1 MAAFAQWCYRHRRI
15 VVLAWVLAL
24 AGIGGLSLGFGTSYS
39 DSFSLPGTQS
49 TRALSLLGAAFPK
62 QAGDTDTIAWHVS
75 AGSVN
80 DPAVR
85 SRVQG
90 MLAGVG
96 KEPSVV
102 SVAGPY
108 GPAAAATG
116 GAQTSKDGRT
126 AYATITFNA
135 QAQAL
140 KPADIQAVIDRA
152 QAART
157 PTLAVE
163 LGGQAIRQASQK
175 PTGLS
180 ELVGIAAAAVVLL
193 LAFGSLFSMAL
204 PLVTAVVALGAG
216 GLSVGLLSH
225 AVNISAVGPTLGA
238 LIGLGVGIDYALF
251 IVTRHRNGLKA
262 GMAVEES
269 AVRAMNTSGR
279 AVLFA
284 GATVCTAL
292 LGLLVMRLDFLTGL
306 GVAGATMVAW
316 TMVTALT
323 LLPALLGFL
332 GMRVL
337 SRSERR
343 SLEQSGPQPEAS
355 SGLWLRWSQ
364 LVARHPRPLAL
375 AAVAVLLALSIP
387 TLSLRLGSS
396 DAGNDPA
403 SSTSRR
409 SYDMLA
415 AGFGPGFNG
424 PLQLVAELKSPADRA
439 AFAHLAVG
447 LGNTAD
453 VVRATALPL
462 PPTSPIGIIQV
473 EPASS
478 PEAAA
483 TSTLIDQLRAN
494 VIPAA
499 EQGTTL
505 KVYVGGATAIFDD
518 FASVLTGKLP
528 QFLAVIVALAFLL
541 LMLAFRSIL
550 VPATAAVMNIL
561 AAAASFGI
569 VVAFFQWGWGSD
581 PLGMGGAGP
590 VEAFLP
596 VIMIAL
602 LFGLSTDYQV
612 FLVSRM
618 HEEWVHTRDN
628 ERAVIIG
635 QATTGRI
642 ITAAGT
648 IMVFVFLAFIL
659 GGQRVIAEFGVGL
672 SSAVLLD
679 AFIIRTILVPA
690 LMHMFGARNWWLPGW
705 LETRMPHLSVEPAD
719 EPVDQELVAQPATG
733 GGQGRS

>member
-1 MAAFAQWCYRHRRI
+1 MAALARWCFGHRRI
-15 VVLAWVLAL
+15 VLLAWVAVLVAL
-24 AGIGGLSLGFGTSYS
+24 GAVTLGLGTSYS
-39 DSFSLPGTQS
+39 ENFSLPGTDS
-49 TRALSLLGAAFPK
+49 THALSLLSAAFP
-62 QAGDTDTIAWHVS
+62 QQSGDSDTIVWHVS
-75 AGSVN
+75 AGTVN
-80 DPAVR
+80 DVAVR
-85 SRVQG
+85 SRVSG
-90 MLAGVG
+90 MLAQVA
-96 KEPSVV
+96 KAPSVASV
-102 SVAGPY
+102 SGPY
-108 GPAAAATG
+108 AAG
-116 GAQTSKDGRT
+116 KGAQISKDART
-126 AYATITFNA
+126 AYATVVFTQ
-135 QAQAL
+135 QASAL
-140 KPADIQAVIDRA
+140 KPAAIQTVIDRA
-152 QAART
+152 QSAST
-157 PTLAVE
+157 PSLDVE
-163 LGGQAIRQASQK
+163 LGGAAIRQAGQK

-180 ELVGIAAAAVVLL
+180 EGVGLIAAAVILL
-193 LAFGSLFSMAL
+193 LSFGSLFSMAL
-204 PLVTAVVALGAG
+204 PLMTAVVALGVG

-225 AVNISAVGPTLGA
+225 AVNISSVGPTLGA

-262 GMAVEES
+262 GMSVQES

-306 GVAGATMVAW
+306 GVAGASMVAW
-316 TMVTALT
+316 TVLTAIT
-323 LLPALLGFL
+323 LLPALLGFI

-343 SLEQSGPQPEAS
+343 ALAQGGPRAEAS

-375 AAVAVLLALSIP
+375 LAVCVLLVLTIP
-387 TLSLRLGSS
+387 TFSLRLGSS

-403 SSTSRR
+403 GTTSRR

-424 PLQLVAELKSPADRA
+424 PLQLVAQLRSPGDRA
-439 AFAHLAVG
+439 AFTHLAAG
-447 LGNTAD
+447 LATTPD
-453 VVRATALPL
+453 VVSATALPMA
-462 PPTSPIGIIQV
+462 PTSSIAIMSV
-473 EPASS
+473 VPASS

-483 TSTLIDQLRAN
+483 TSTLIDRLRTHEL
-494 VIPAA
+494 PAA
-499 EQGTTL
+499 QVGTTMR
-505 KVYVGGATAIFDD
+505 VYVGGATAIYDD
-518 FASVLTGKLP
+518 FAAVLTSKLP
-528 QFLAVIVALAFLL
+528 QFLGVIVALGFIL
-541 LMLAFRSIL
+541 LMFAFRSIL
-550 VPATAAVMNIL
+550 VPATAAVMNVL
-561 AAAASFGI
+561 AAAASFGV

-628 ERAVIIG
+628 EQAVIIG

-642 ITAAGT
+642 ITAAGS

-672 SSAVLLD
+672 ASAVLLD

-690 LMHMFGARNWWLPGW
+690 LMHIFGSGNWWLPGW
-705 LETRMPHLSVEPAD
+705 LESRLPHLSVEPAD
-719 EPVDQELVAQPATG
+719 ESLDSSHLGEPVAAPGTP
-733 GGQGRS
+733 

>member
-1 MAAFAQWCYRHRRI
+1 MAALARWCFTHRWL
-15 VVLAWVLAL
+15 VLAAWVVAL
-24 AGIGGLSLGFGTSYS
+24 AGLAGVSTGVGTAYS
-39 DSFSLPGTQS
+39 DNFSLPGTDS
-49 TRALSLLGAAFPK
+49 TRALSMLGAAFPK
-62 QAGDTDTIAWHVS
+62 QAGDSDTIVWHVS
-75 AGSVN
+75 GGSVN

-90 MLAGVG
+90 MLAQVA
-96 KEPSVV
+96 KAPSVASV
-102 SVAGPY
+102 SGPY
-108 GPAAAATG
+108 AAAGTPAKG
-116 GAQTSKDGRT
+116 SQISKDGRT
-126 AYATITFNA
+126 AYATVTFTGS
-135 QAQAL
+135 AQAL
-140 KPADIQAVIDRA
+140 KPADVARVIDRA
-152 QAART
+152 QAAST
-157 PTLAVE
+157 STLDVE
-163 LGGQAIRQASQK
+163 LGGQAIRQAGQK

-180 ELVGIAAAAVVLL
+180 ELVGIVAAAVVLL
-193 LAFGSLFSMAL
+193 LAFGSMFSMAL
-204 PLVTAVVALGAG
+204 PLMTAVVALGVG

-225 AVNISAVGPTLGA
+225 VVNMSSVGPTLGA

-251 IVTRHRNGLKA
+251 IVTRHRNGLKS
-262 GMAVEES
+262 GMSVEES
-269 AVRAMNTSGR
+269 SVRAMNTSGR

-292 LGLLVMRLDFLTGL
+292 LGMLVMRLNFLTGL
-306 GVAGATMVAW
+306 GIAGATMVAW
-316 TMVTALT
+316 TVLTAIT
-323 LLPALLGFL
+323 LLPAMLGFI

-337 SRSERR
+337 SRVERR
-343 SLEQSGPQPEAS
+343 GLQQSGPTPEAS
-355 SGLWLRWSQ
+355 SGKWLAWSQ

-375 AAVAVLLALSIP
+375 LALLVLVVLAIP
-387 TLSLRLGSS
+387 TFSLRLGSS

-403 SSTSRR
+403 SSTTRR
-409 SYDMLA
+409 SYDLLA

-424 PLQLVAELKSPADRA
+424 PLQLVSELKSDADRA
-439 AFAHLAVG
+439 GFAQLA
-447 LGNTAD
+447 TALATTPD
-453 VVRATALPL
+453 VVRASSLPL

-483 TSTLIDQLRAN
+483 TSTLIDRLRTN
-494 VIPAA
+494 EIPAA
-499 EQGTTL
+499 EQGTSMR
-505 KVYVGGATAIFDD
+505 VYVGGPTAIFDD
-518 FASVLTGKLP
+518 FASVLTSKLP
-528 QFLAVIVALAFLL
+528 QFLAVIVVLAFLL

-550 VPATAAVMNIL
+550 VPATAAVMNVL
-561 AAAASFGI
+561 AAAASFGV

-628 ERAVIIG
+628 RRAVIIG

-672 SSAVLLD
+672 ASAVLLD

-690 LMHMFGARNWWLPGW
+690 LMHMFGPRNWWLPGW
-705 LETRMPHLSVEPAD
+705 LDARMPHLSVEPAD
-719 EPVDQELVAQPATG
+719 EPVDPEQLARPVSAPGAP
-733 GGQGRS
+733 

>member
-1 MAAFAQWCYRHRRI
+1 MASVAQWCYQHRRL
-15 VVLAWVLAL
+15 VLLAWVVALAAL
-24 AGIGGLSLGFGTSYS
+24 AGVNVGLGTAYS
-39 DSFSLPGTQS
+39 DSFSLPGTES

-62 QAGDTDTIAWHVS
+62 QAGDTDTIVWHVS
-75 AGSVN
+75 DGSVN
-80 DPAVR
+80 NDAVR

-90 MLAGVG
+90 MLAEVTTAT
-96 KEPSVV
+96 
-102 SVAGPY
+102 SVASVTGPY
-108 GPAAAATG
+108 GATG
-116 GAQTSKDGRT
+116 TATRGSQISADGRT
-126 AYATITFNA
+126 AYATVTFAA

-140 KPADIQAVIDRA
+140 EPADIQRVIDRA
-152 QAART
+152 EAART
-157 PTLAVE
+157 PTLDVE
-163 LGGQAIRQASQK
+163 LGGQAIRQASQR

-180 ELVGIAAAAVVLL
+180 ELVGIVAAALVLL

-204 PLVTAVVALGAG
+204 PLLTAVVALGVG

-238 LIGLGVGIDYALF
+238 LFGLGVGIDYALF

-269 AVRAMNTSGR
+269 TVRAMNTSGR

-316 TMVTALT
+316 TMATAIT

-337 SRSERR
+337 SRAERR
-343 SLEQSGPQPEAS
+343 GLQQLGPRAEAT
-355 SGLWLRWSQ
+355 SGLWLAWSR
-364 LVARHPRPLAL
+364 LVARHARPLAL
-375 AAVAVLLALSIP
+375 LAVVVLVALSIP
-387 TLSLRLGSS
+387 TFSLRLGSS
-396 DAGNDPA
+396 DAGSDPA
-403 SSTSRR
+403 SSTTRR
-409 SYDMLA
+409 AYDLLA

-424 PLQLVAELKSPADRA
+424 PLQLVAELRSAPDRA
-439 AFAHLAVG
+439 AFTHLATG
-447 LGNTAD
+447 LGTAPD
-453 VVRATALPL
+453 VARASTLPL
-462 PPTSPIGIIQV
+462 PPTSAIGIIQV

-483 TSTLIDQLRAN
+483 TSALIDQLRRN
-494 VIPAA
+494 VIPTA
-499 EQGTTL
+499 EHGTAMR
-505 KVYVGGATAIFDD
+505 VYVGGPTAIFDD
-518 FASVLTGKLP
+518 FASVLTSKLP
-528 QFLAVIVALAFLL
+528 QFLAVIVALGFLL
-541 LMLAFRSIL
+541 LMVAFRSIL
-550 VPATAAVMNIL
+550 VPATAAVMNVL
-561 AAAASFGI
+561 AAAASFGV

-596 VIMIAL
+596 VIMLAL

-628 ERAVIIG
+628 ERAVIMG

-672 SSAVLLD
+672 ASAVLLD

-690 LMHMFGARNWWLPGW
+690 LMHMFGAPNWWLPGW
-705 LETRMPHLSVEPAD
+705 LDTALPHLSVEPAD
-719 EPVDQELVAQPATG
+719 EPVDPQLPA
-733 GGQGRS
+733 

>member
-1 MAAFAQWCYRHRRI
+1 MASLAQWCYSHRRL
-15 VVLAWVLAL
+15 VLLAWVVAL
-24 AGIGGLSLGFGTSYS
+24 AGLAGLSVGVGTSYS

-49 TRALSLLGAAFPK
+49 TRALSLLASAFPK
-62 QAGDTDTIAWHVS
+62 QAGDTDTIVWHVS
-75 AGSVN
+75 GGSVN

-85 SRVQG
+85 ARVQG
-90 MLAGVG
+90 MLTGVA
-96 KEPSVV
+96 KEPRII

-108 GPAAAATG
+108 GATG
-116 GAQTSKDGRT
+116 TATKGAQISKDGRT
-126 AYATITFNA
+126 AYATVTFNA
-135 QAQAL
+135 RAQAL
-140 KPADIQAVIDRA
+140 KPADIQRVIDRA

-180 ELVGIAAAAVVLL
+180 ELVGIVAAAIVLL

-204 PLVTAVVALGAG
+204 PLVTAVVALGVG
-216 GLSVGLLSH
+216 GLSLGLLSH

-251 IVTRHRNGLKA
+251 IVTRHRDGLKA

-316 TMVTALT
+316 TVLTAIT

-337 SRSERR
+337 SRAERR
-343 SLEQSGPQPEAS
+343 SLQQSGPRPEAS
-355 SGLWLRWSQ
+355 SGLWLRWSK
-364 LVARHPRPLAL
+364 LVAAHPRPLAL
-375 AAVAVLLALSIP
+375 LAVVVLLGLSIP

-409 SYDMLA
+409 AYDMLA

-424 PLQLVAELKSPADRA
+424 PLQLVGELRSPADRA
-439 AFAHLAVG
+439 AFAHLAAG

-453 VVRATALPL
+453 VARASALPL

-478 PEAAA
+478 PEAVA
-483 TSTLIDQLRAN
+483 TSSLIDRLRTT

-499 EQGTTL
+499 EQGTTMQ
-505 KVYVGGATAIFDD
+505 VYVGGSTAIFDD
-518 FASVLTGKLP
+518 FASVLAGKLP

-561 AAAASFGI
+561 AAAASFGV

-628 ERAVIIG
+628 ERAVIMG

-672 SSAVLLD
+672 ASAVLLD

-690 LMHMFGARNWWLPGW
+690 LMHLFGARNWWLPGW
-705 LETRMPHLSVEPAD
+705 LDARLPHLSVEPAYESID
-719 EPVDQELVAQPATG
+719 PELLAQPVAGPGTP
-733 GGQGRS
+733 

>member
-1 MAAFAQWCYRHRRI
+1 MAALAQWCYTHRRI
-15 VVLAWVLAL
+15 VVLAWVLVL
-24 AGIGGLSLGFGTSYS
+24 AGLAGASAGFGTAYS
-39 DSFSLPGTQS
+39 DNFSLPGTQS
-49 TRALSLLGAAFPK
+49 TRALSLLSAAFPK
-62 QAGDTDTIAWHVS
+62 QAGDSDTIVWHVS
-75 AGSVN
+75 GGSVN
-80 DPAVR
+80 DAAVR
-85 SRVQG
+85 SRVQA
-90 MLAGVG
+90 MLAEVA
-96 KEPSVV
+96 KAPSVAGV
-102 SVAGPY
+102 SGPY
-108 GPAAAATG
+108 GPKAAASTG
-116 GAQTSKDGRT
+116 RQVSADGRT
-126 AYATITFNA
+126 AYATVTFNA

-157 PTLAVE
+157 PTLDIQ

-180 ELVGIAAAAVVLL
+180 ELVGIVAAAVVLL

-204 PLVTAVVALGAG
+204 PLLTAVVALGVG

-262 GMAVEES
+262 GMSVQES
-269 AVRAMNTSGR
+269 TVRAMNTSGR

-292 LGLLVMRLDFLTGL
+292 LGMLVMRLDFLTGL

-316 TMVTALT
+316 TMLTAIT

-337 SRSERR
+337 SRAERR
-343 SLEQSGPQPEAS
+343 GLQQSGPSPEAS
-355 SGLWLRWSQ
+355 SGRWLSWSQ

-375 AAVAVLLALSIP
+375 VAVAVLLGLSIP

-396 DAGNDPA
+396 DASNDPA
-403 SSTSRR
+403 SSTSRQA
-409 SYDMLA
+409 YDLLA

-439 AFAHLAVG
+439 AFAHLAAG
-447 LGNTAD
+447 LASTPD
-453 VVRATALPL
+453 VAGASQLPL
-462 PPTSPIGIIQV
+462 GPTSPIGIIQA

-483 TSTLIDQLRAN
+483 TSALIDRLRTD
-494 VIPAA
+494 VVPAA
-499 EQGTTL
+499 ERGTTMQ
-505 KVYVGGATAIFDD
+505 VYVGGPTAIFDD

-528 QFLAVIVALAFLL
+528 QFLAVIVVLAFLL
-541 LMLAFRSIL
+541 LMLAFRSLL
-550 VPATAAVMNIL
+550 VPATAAVMNVL
-561 AAAASFGI
+561 AAAASFGV

-628 ERAVIIG
+628 ERAVVMG

-672 SSAVLLD
+672 ASAVLLD

-705 LETRMPHLSVEPAD
+705 LEARLPHLSVEPAD
-719 EPVDQELVAQPATG
+719 EPFDPEQLAASVG
-733 GGQGRS
+733 GAGTP

>member
-1 MAAFAQWCYRHRRI
+1 MAALARWCFIHRRL
-15 VVLAWVLAL
+15 VLLAWVLVL
-24 AGIGGLSLGFGTSYS
+24 AGLAGVSTAVGSAYS
-39 DSFSLPGTQS
+39 ENFSLPGTDS
-49 TRALSLLGAAFPK
+49 THALSLLGAAFPK
-62 QAGDTDTIAWHVS
+62 QAGDTDTIVWHVS
-75 AGSVN
+75 SGSVN
-80 DPAVR
+80 DPAVQ
-85 SRVQG
+85 SRVAG
-90 MLAGVG
+90 MLARVA
-96 KEPSVV
+96 KSPSVAAV
-102 SVAGPY
+102 SGPY
-108 GPAAAATG
+108 AGPAAPARAS
-116 GAQTSKDGRT
+116 QISKDGRT
-126 AYATITFNA
+126 AYATVTFNA
-135 QAQAL
+135 TAQAL
-140 KPADIQAVIDRA
+140 KPADIARVIDQA
-152 QAART
+152 QGART
-157 PTLAVE
+157 SKLDVE
-163 LGGQAIRQASQK
+163 LAGQAIRQAGQK

-180 ELVGIAAAAVVLL
+180 ELVGIVAAAVVLL

-204 PLVTAVVALGAG
+204 PLLTAVVALGVG
-216 GLSVGLLSH
+216 GLSVGLVSH
-225 AVNISAVGPTLGA
+225 VVDMSSVGPTLGA

-262 GMAVEES
+262 GMSVQES
-269 AVRAMNTSGR
+269 AVRSMNTSGR

-292 LGLLVMRLDFLTGL
+292 LGMLVMRLSFLTGL

-316 TMVTALT
+316 TVLTAIT
-323 LLPALLGFL
+323 LLPAMLGFI

-343 SLEQSGPQPEAS
+343 ELARSGPTPEAS
-355 SGLWLRWSQ
+355 SGKWLAWSQ
-364 LVARHPRPLAL
+364 LVARNPRPLAL
-375 AAVAVLLALSIP
+375 VAVIVLLALAIP
-387 TLSLRLGSS
+387 FLSLRLGSS

-403 SSTSRR
+403 SSTTRR
-409 SYDMLA
+409 SYDLLA

-424 PLQLVAELKSPADRA
+424 PLQLVAELKSGADRT
-439 AFAHLAVG
+439 AFAHLG
-447 LGNTAD
+447 TALATTPD

-462 PPTSPIGIIQV
+462 PATSPIGIIQV

-483 TSTLIDQLRAN
+483 TSALIDRLRSN
-494 VIPAA
+494 EIPAA
-499 EQGTTL
+499 ERGTSMR
-505 KVYVGGATAIFDD
+505 VYVGGTTAIFGD
-518 FASVLTGKLP
+518 FASVLTAKLP
-528 QFLAVIVALAFLL
+528 QFLAVIVALGFLL

-550 VPATAAVMNIL
+550 VPATAAVMNVL
-561 AAAASFGI
+561 AAAASFGV

-581 PLGMGGAGP
+581 PLGMGGPGP

-628 ERAVIIG
+628 GRAVVIG

-642 ITAAGT
+642 ITAAGG

-672 SSAVLLD
+672 ASAVLLD

-690 LMHMFGARNWWLPGW
+690 LMHMFGSANWWLPGW
-705 LETRMPHLSVEPAD
+705 LDARMPHLSVEPAD
-719 EPVDQELVAQPATG
+719 EPVDPEQFAQPVWAPG
-733 GGQGRS
+733 AP

>member
-1 MAAFAQWCYRHRRI
+1 MAALAQWCYTRRRL
-15 VVLAWVLAL
+15 VVLAWVLVL
-24 AGIGGLSLGFGTSYS
+24 AGLAGASAGFATSYS
-39 DSFSLPGTQS
+39 DNFSLPGTQS
-49 TRALSLLGAAFPK
+49 TRALSLLSAAFPK
-62 QAGDTDTIAWHVS
+62 QAGDSDTIVWHLS
-75 AGSVN
+75 RGSVN
-80 DPAVR
+80 DAAVR
-85 SRVQG
+85 SRVQA
-90 MLAGVG
+90 MLAEVAKAPRVAGV
-96 KEPSVV
+96 S
-102 SVAGPY
+102 GPY
-108 GPAAAATG
+108 GPRAAASTG
-116 GAQTSKDGRT
+116 RQVSADGRT
-126 AYATITFNA
+126 AYATVTFNA

-140 KPADIQAVIDRA
+140 KPADIQGVIDRA

-157 PTLAVE
+157 PTLDIQ

-180 ELVGIAAAAVVLL
+180 ELVGIVAAAVVLL

-204 PLVTAVVALGAG
+204 PLLTAVVALGAG

-262 GMAVEES
+262 GMSVQES
-269 AVRAMNTSGR
+269 TVRAMNTSGR

-292 LGLLVMRLDFLTGL
+292 LGMLVMRLDFLTGL

-316 TMVTALT
+316 TMLTAIT

-337 SRSERR
+337 SRAERR
-343 SLEQSGPQPEAS
+343 ALQQSGPSPEAS
-355 SGLWLRWSQ
+355 SGRWLAWSRF
-364 LVARHPRPLAL
+364 VARHPRPLAL
-375 AAVAVLLALSIP
+375 VAVAVLLGLSIP

-403 SSTSRR
+403 SSTSRQA
-409 SYDMLA
+409 YDLLA

-439 AFAHLAVG
+439 AFSHLAAG
-447 LGNTAD
+447 LASTPD
-453 VVRATALPL
+453 VASASGLPL
-462 PPTSPIGIIQV
+462 GPTSRIGIIQA

-483 TSTLIDQLRAN
+483 TSALIDRLRTD
-494 VIPAA
+494 VVPAA
-499 EQGTTL
+499 ERGTTMQ
-505 KVYVGGATAIFDD
+505 VYVGGPTAIFDD

-528 QFLAVIVALAFLL
+528 QFLAVIVVLAFLL
-541 LMLAFRSIL
+541 LMLAFRSLL
-550 VPATAAVMNIL
+550 VPATAAVMNVL
-561 AAAASFGI
+561 AAAASFGV

-628 ERAVIIG
+628 ERAVVMG

-672 SSAVLLD
+672 ASAVLLD
-679 AFIIRTILVPA
+679 AFVIRTVLVPC
-690 LMHMFGARNWWLPGW
+690 LMHMFGTSNWWLPGW
-705 LETRMPHLSVEPAD
+705 LDAALPHLSVEPAD
-719 EPVDQELVAQPATG
+719 EPVDPEQMARSVAGARTP
-733 GGQGRS
+733 

>member
-1 MAAFAQWCYRHRRI
+1 MAALAQWCYTHRRI
-15 VVLAWVLAL
+15 VVLAWLLVLAGL
-24 AGIGGLSLGFGTSYS
+24 AGASAGFGTAYS
-39 DSFSLPGTQS
+39 DNFSLPGTQS
-49 TRALSLLGAAFPK
+49 TRALSLLSAAFPK
-62 QAGDTDTIAWHVS
+62 QAGDSDTIVWHVS
-75 AGSVN
+75 GGSVN
-80 DPAVR
+80 DAAVR
-85 SRVQG
+85 SRVQA
-90 MLAGVG
+90 MLAEVA
-96 KEPSVV
+96 KAPSVAGV
-102 SVAGPY
+102 SGPY
-108 GPAAAATG
+108 GPKAAASTG
-116 GAQTSKDGRT
+116 RQVSADGRT
-126 AYATITFNA
+126 AYATVTFNA

-157 PTLAVE
+157 PTLDIQ

-180 ELVGIAAAAVVLL
+180 ELVGIVAAAVVLL

-204 PLVTAVVALGAG
+204 PLLTAVVALGAG

-262 GMAVEES
+262 GMSVEES
-269 AVRAMNTSGR
+269 SVRAMNTSGR

-292 LGLLVMRLDFLTGL
+292 LGMLVMRLNFLTGL
-306 GVAGATMVAW
+306 GIAGATMVAW
-316 TMVTALT
+316 TVLTAIT
-323 LLPALLGFL
+323 LLPAMLGFI

-337 SRSERR
+337 SRGERR
-343 SLEQSGPQPEAS
+343 GLQQSGPTPEAS
-355 SGLWLRWSQ
+355 SGKWLAWSQ

-375 AAVAVLLALSIP
+375 LALLVLVVLAIP
-387 TLSLRLGSS
+387 TFSLRLGSS

-403 SSTSRR
+403 SSTTRR
-409 SYDMLA
+409 SYDLLA

-424 PLQLVAELKSPADRA
+424 PLQLVSELKSDADRA
-439 AFAHLAVG
+439 AFAHLAAA
-447 LGNTAD
+447 LATTPD
-453 VVRATALPL
+453 VVHASVLPL

-483 TSTLIDQLRAN
+483 TSTLIDRLRTN
-494 VIPAA
+494 EIPAA
-499 EQGTTL
+499 EQGTSMR
-505 KVYVGGATAIFDD
+505 VYVGGPTAIFDD
-518 FASVLTGKLP
+518 FASVLTSKLP
-528 QFLAVIVALAFLL
+528 QFLAVIVVLAFLL

-550 VPATAAVMNIL
+550 VPATAAVMNVL
-561 AAAASFGI
+561 AAAASFGV

-628 ERAVIIG
+628 RRAVIIG

-672 SSAVLLD
+672 ASAVLLD

-690 LMHMFGARNWWLPGW
+690 LMHMFGPRNWWLPGW
-705 LETRMPHLSVEPAD
+705 LDARMPHLSVEPAD
-719 EPVDQELVAQPATG
+719 EPVDPEQLARPVSAPGAP
-733 GGQGRS
+733 